1 MAPFEEDISIDE
13 QYAREIGKRENPSG
27 IQPIEYKVVIRPDEV
42 TDETLGGILRPD
54 RVKELEQAAAVRGY
68 LVAYGGKAFDDF
80 GDPKPRV
87 GDRVQ
92 FAKYAGVH
100 EVPGADGKT
109 YIMCN
114 DKDVAAIITKEELIV
129 KTTKRGDGT
138 VEEEKYRFNPE
149 TVTYELEE

>member
-1 MAPFEEDISIDE
+1 M
-13 QYAREIGKRENPSG
+13 ENESG

-42 TDETLGGILRPD
+42 SDQTLGGILRPD
-54 RVKELEQAAAVRGY
+54 RVKDIEQAAAVRGY
-68 LVAYGGKAFDDF
+68 LIAHGGKAFEDF
-80 GDPKPRV
+80 GEPKPKI

-114 DKDVAAIITKEELIV
+114 DKDVAAIITKEELIIKKV
-129 KTTKRGDGT
+129 KHVDGSI
-138 VEEEKYRFNPE
+138 EDERYRFNPE
-149 TVTYELEE
+149 KVTFELEETRNGE

>member
-1 MAPFEEDISIDE
+1 M
-13 QYAREIGKRENPSG
+13 ENQSG
-27 IQPIEYKVVIRPDEV
+27 LQPIEYKVVIKPDMV
-42 TDETLGGILRPD
+42 TDETLGGIVRPD

-68 LVAYGGKAFDDF
+68 LIAYGGKAFEDF
-80 GDPKPRV
+80 GDPKPKV

-100 EVPGADGKT
+100 EVPGADGET

-114 DKDVAAIITKEELIV
+114 DNDVAAIITKEELVI
-129 KTTKRGDGT
+129 KKNKRVDGT

-149 TVTYELEE
+149 RTAFEREE